1 MRDAKTMQ
9 QRSGKAAS
17 KPSSSQAKKRSEPAE
32 PAGED
37 AAGSAPS
44 QETQRKKQR
53 KEVVFGAQFMLFR
66 VLCVAALVS
75 GAYAL
80 PGVWTFTAGTS
91 AEEAV
96 KVLAKAGAVV
106 EAVRLVWRRAGSD
119 GRNGTDFKSHEP
131 DSRTHRYHR
140 ERGFR
145 LPDQDEVD
153 QDARAAATHQRLREE
168 PSAQISSGQKVK
180 NWALFERYVLTYHA
194 KFLERC
200 EAVDSS
206 AARLDFLAPP
216 QHIVV
221 CYADFL
227 RNGGEGGTDIHRKGG
242 TIKTYLSAL
251 TGTCFDLGVANPPH
265 TKSKLLSDKLAEWK
279 DTDDVL
285 SAESMDM
292 VTDLP
297 ACYAACWAVPFW
309 NSAKKLQAWT
319 MFLFAFCIMA
329 RASDLTT
336 YCPDIAD
343 IRLPSENDWD
353 PDGLPQYI
361 EVCVCMLHSTCV
373 CTPPAQHL
381 MRHNHPCAL
390 RLTHSRLA
398 SRLVS

>member
-17 KPSSSQAKKRSEPAE
+17 KPRSSQAKKRSEPAE

-66 VLCVAALVS
+66 VLCVGALVS

-145 LPDQDEVD
+145 LPDQDARSRPGCSRRC
-153 QDARAAATHQRLREE
+153 DAPT
-168 PSAQISSGQKVK
+168 
-180 NWALFERYVLTYHA
+180 
-194 KFLERC
+194 
-200 EAVDSS
+200 
-206 AARLDFLAPP
+206 
-216 QHIVV
+216 
-221 CYADFL
+221 
-227 RNGGEGGTDIHRKGG
+227 
-242 TIKTYLSAL
+242 
-251 TGTCFDLGVANPPH
+251 VA
-265 TKSKLLSDKLAEWK
+265 
-279 DTDDVL
+279 
-285 SAESMDM
+285 
-292 VTDLP
+292 
-297 ACYAACWAVPFW
+297 
-309 NSAKKLQAWT
+309 
-319 MFLFAFCIMA
+319 
-329 RASDLTT
+329 
-336 YCPDIAD
+336 
-343 IRLPSENDWD
+343 
-353 PDGLPQYI
+353 
-361 EVCVCMLHSTCV
+361 
-373 CTPPAQHL
+373 
-381 MRHNHPCAL
+381 
-390 RLTHSRLA
+390 
-398 SRLVS
+398 

>member
-1 MRDAKTMQ
+1 MMSTGTGYSYTGIPSCNPCFSRVVQATLEDPRRPGETARFRGMRDAKTMQ

-17 KPSSSQAKKRSEPAE
+17 KPRSSQAKKRSEPAE

-168 PSAQISSGQKVK
+168 PSAQISSGQHSSEE
-180 NWALFERYVLTYHA
+180 ATRCHFLTENSVGLA
-194 KFLERC
+194 
-200 EAVDSS
+200 SP
-206 AARLDFLAPP
+206 FLA
-216 QHIVV
+216 HHG
-221 CYADFL
+221 F
-227 RNGGEGGTDIHRKGG
+227 
-242 TIKTYLSAL
+242 
-251 TGTCFDLGVANPPH
+251 
-265 TKSKLLSDKLAEWK
+265 
-279 DTDDVL
+279 
-285 SAESMDM
+285 
-292 VTDLP
+292 
-297 ACYAACWAVPFW
+297 
-309 NSAKKLQAWT
+309 
-319 MFLFAFCIMA
+319 
-329 RASDLTT
+329 
-336 YCPDIAD
+336 
-343 IRLPSENDWD
+343 
-353 PDGLPQYI
+353 
-361 EVCVCMLHSTCV
+361 
-373 CTPPAQHL
+373 
-381 MRHNHPCAL
+381 HP
-390 RLTHSRLA
+390 
-398 SRLVS
+398 